1 MLLLL
6 QVKGRVTAQ
15 ALAEEFDVSVRTV
28 YRDIDHLSAA
38 GVPVYADR
46 GPGGGFALL
55 DGYRAR
61 LTGITRA
68 EAETLSIAGLAG
80 AATDLGLS
88 EQLRAAQLK
97 LVTALPDAAPDASR
111 IGSRLHI
118 DPVGWYRRPAQVPH
132 LTLLAGAVWEQKRV
146 AMHYLSWASTNAG
159 NRGTQLEHQREHQ
172 RDQQREHEHERERI
186 RDPLGLVHKA
196 GDWYLVARARTQ
208 LRIYKVANI
217 THLSV
222 LDETFERPEPFDLRS
237 EWAGSVAAFEKS
249 LLKNVARLRLTQEGM
264 LRLDRLGAAAVEQAQ
279 SAPPDDDGWQE
290 VTLPIEQLDY
300 AAEQLLGFA
309 GHVEVLEPPEL
320 RVRLRRLAQ
329 RIAMLN
335 AG

>member
-28 YRDIDHLSAA
+28 YRDIDQLSAA

-46 GPGGGFALL
+46 GPGGGFTLL

-61 LTGITRA
+61 LTGITKA

-80 AATDLGLS
+80 AVTDLGLS

-132 LTLLAGAVWEQKRV
+132 LTLLAGAVWEQKRI
-146 AMHYLSWASTNAG
+146 AMQYQSWASLNG
-159 NRGTQLEHQREHQ
+159 SDGEP
-172 RDQQREHEHERERI
+172 ERERI
-186 RDPLGLVHKA
+186 RDPLGLVLKA

-208 LRIYKVANI
+208 MRIYKVASI
-217 THLSV
+217 AHLNV
-222 LDETFERPEPFDLRS
+222 LDETFERPAGFDLRN
-237 EWAGSVAAFEKS
+237 EWASSVAAFEKS
-249 LLKNVARLRLTQEGM
+249 LLKHVARLRLTQEGM
-264 LRLDRLGAAAVEQAQ
+264 TRLSRLGAAAVEQAQ

-290 VTLPIEQLDY
+290 VTLPVEQLDY

-309 GHVEVLEPPEL
+309 AHVQVLESPEL
-320 RVRLRRLAQ
+320 RARLRRLAQ
-329 RIAMLN
+329 RVAALN
-335 AG
+335 AASRGA

>member
-6 QVKGRVTAQ
+6 QVRGRVTAQ
-15 ALAEEFDVSVRTV
+15 ALADEFDVSVRTV
-28 YRDIDHLSAA
+28 YRDIDQLSSA

-61 LTGITRA
+61 LTGITKA

-146 AMHYLSWASTNAG
+146 AMHYLSWASTSPG
-159 NRGTQLEHQREHQ
+159 SRGRQSGHEREH
-172 RDQQREHEHERERI
+172 EPEHERERI

-279 SAPPDDDGWQE
+279 STPPDDGGWQE

-329 RIAMLN
+329 RIATLN

>member
-1 MLLLL
+1 MRPSRLVSMLLLL

-15 ALAEEFDVSVRTV
+15 SLAEEFDVSVRTV
-28 YRDIDHLSAA
+28 YRDIDQLSSA

-61 LTGITRA
+61 LTGITKA
-68 EAETLSIAGLAG
+68 EAETLSIAGLGG

-132 LTLLAGAVWEQKRV
+132 LTLLAGAVWNQKRI
-146 AMHYLSWASTNAG
+146 AMQYQSRASPNPGDGET
-159 NRGTQLEHQREHQ
+159 
-172 RDQQREHEHERERI
+172 ERERV
-186 RDPLGLVHKA
+186 REPLGLVLKA

-217 THLSV
+217 THLNV
-222 LDETFERPEPFDLRS
+222 LDETFERPAGFDLRT

-249 LLKNVARLRLTQEGM
+249 LLKHVARLRLTQEGM
-264 LRLDRLGAAAVEQAQ
+264 LRLARLGAAAVEQAQ
-279 SAPPDDDGWQE
+279 SMPPDDAGWQE
-290 VTLPIEQLDY
+290 VTLPVEQLDY

-309 GHVEVLEPPEL
+309 DHVEVLDPPEL
-320 RVRLRRLAQ
+320 RVRLRRLAH
-329 RIAMLN
+329 RIATLN

>member
-1 MLLLL
+1 MRPSRLVSMLLLL

-28 YRDIDHLSAA
+28 YRDIDQLSAA

-61 LTGITRA
+61 LTGITKA

-118 DPVGWYRRPAQVPH
+118 DPVGWHRRPAQVPH

-146 AMHYLSWASTNAG
+146 AMHYLSWASPRPGKSEPAA
-159 NRGTQLEHQREHQ
+159 Q
-172 RDQQREHEHERERI
+172 HERERI

-217 THLSV
+217 THLRV
-222 LDETFERPEPFDLRS
+222 LDETFERPEAFDLRS

-279 SAPPDDDGWQE
+279 SGPPDHDGWQE
-290 VTLPIEQLDY
+290 VTLPIEQLDF

-309 GHVEVLEPPEL
+309 GHVQVLEPPEL

-329 RIAMLN
+329 RIATLN

>member
-28 YRDIDHLSAA
+28 YRDIDQLSAA

-46 GPGGGFALL
+46 GPGGGFTLL

-61 LTGITRA
+61 LTGITKA

-118 DPVGWYRRPAQVPH
+118 DPVGWYRRPAQVPQ
-132 LTLLAGAVWEQKRV
+132 LTLLAGAVWEQKRI
-146 AMHYLSWASTNAG
+146 AMQYQSWASLN
-159 NRGTQLEHQREHQ
+159 GTDGEP
-172 RDQQREHEHERERI
+172 ERERI
-186 RDPLGLVHKA
+186 RDPLGLVLKA

-208 LRIYKVANI
+208 MRIYKVASIAQLN
-217 THLSV
+217 V
-222 LDETFERPEPFDLRS
+222 LDETFERPAGFDLRS
-237 EWAGSVAAFEKS
+237 EWASSVATFEKS
-249 LLKNVARLRLTQEGM
+249 LLKHVARLRLTQEGM
-264 LRLDRLGAAAVEQAQ
+264 TRLSRLGAAAVEQAQ
-279 SAPPDDDGWQE
+279 GAPPDDDGWQE
-290 VTLPIEQLDY
+290 VTLPVEQLDY

-309 GHVEVLEPPEL
+309 AHVQVLEPPEL
-320 RVRLRRLAQ
+320 RARLRRLAQ
-329 RIAMLN
+329 RVAALN
-335 AG
+335 AA

>member
-28 YRDIDHLSAA
+28 YRDIDQLSAA

-61 LTGITRA
+61 LTGITKA

-97 LVTALPDAAPDASR
+97 LVTALPDASPDASR

-132 LTLLAGAVWEQKRV
+132 LTLLAGAVWDQKRI
-146 AMHYLSWASTNAG
+146 AMQYQSLASPNPG
-159 NRGTQLEHQREHQ
+159 DGEP
-172 RDQQREHEHERERI
+172 ERI
-186 RDPLGLVHKA
+186 RDPLGLVLKG

-208 LRIYKVANI
+208 LRVYKVANI
-217 THLSV
+217 MHLAV
-222 LDETFERPEPFDLRS
+222 LDETFERPAGFDLRA

-249 LLKNVARLRLTQEGM
+249 LLKNVARLRLSQEGM
-264 LRLDRLGAAAVEQAQ
+264 LRLSRLGAAAAEQAQ

-290 VTLPIEQLDY
+290 VTLPVEQFDY

-309 GHVEVLEPPEL
+309 GHVEVLDPPEL
-320 RVRLRRLAQ
+320 RARLRRLAQ
-329 RIAMLN
+329 HIATLN